1 MTRFPPPP
9 PGAGFESPFEASLV
23 EMLPL
28 AKLEAEALRGL
39 LLGFNELTQQTALLA
54 QAAQALLA
62 PGGAAFDAAE
72 VAAALALLD
81 DFKDEEAGAAR
92 AALDAHAAQSAAARK
107 TVDEAEPVLA
117 LEPAFGEAQE
127 WAHLHGQ
134 CFELKTALAVGS
146 FAFKL
151 CPFGVFTQDSFKLGS
166 FEGWVPMPDGVAAG
180 ARQRE
185 QLIYEEHV
193 MSFGGGDGCDGTPR
207 RCAAPAPRAAR
218 PRPEHTRVRVPQK
231 LRRPWLQG
239 GRVL

>member
-1 MTRFPPPP
+1 MSR
-9 PGAGFESPFEASLV
+9 
-23 EMLPL
+23 
-28 AKLEAEALRGL
+28 
-39 LLGFNELTQQTALLA
+39 
-54 QAAQALLA
+54 
-62 PGGAAFDAAE
+62 
-72 VAAALALLD
+72 
-81 DFKDEEAGAAR
+81 
-92 AALDAHAAQSAAARK
+92 
-107 TVDEAEPVLA
+107 
-117 LEPAFGEAQE
+117 
-127 WAHLHGQ
+127 
-134 CFELKTALAVGS
+134 C
-146 FAFKL
+146 
-151 CPFGVFTQDSFKLGS
+151 KLGS